1 VSTVEVAAARPDN
14 AAAVDLRAHPRDD
27 VLRHVEQALD
37 LRLDPASAVRKRRS
51 IGAATDRGTWVR
63 IEMRRVE
70 KMAGQDFNGPAA
82 AALLTGIAKPAW
94 HTGLAW
100 AEPETGVL
108 WRADETDLVTAAP
121 IKPGGILTTDPQLSA
136 SWWSTLD
143 ASLDALA
150 AATTT
155 RIATPHTSPITQA
168 RVEDTIRTVFG
179 EDLDTTIQRWVPAHA
194 DFAWANLTGPD
205 CWFGLGR
212 LGPGAVWFGRGDAL
226 GGVAGRARPGR
237 AGAPAPPPR
246 PGQPRRS
253 ADDAVHRRRNRL
265 SPGRLLRPAARPR
278 GGGDTPAAHRAAVL
292 TACSR
297 NNARYRATA
306 DAAYT
311 EIVRRIRESEDAE
324 PFDDIGDIWPSTRHP
339 LRFWAE
345 KHQAERRRRDPA
357 AYWDSLTAGLIRS
370 SV

>member
-205 CWFGLGR
+205 CWILDWEDWGLAPCGLDAAMLWAASLAVPGLAEQVHQHR
-212 LGPGAVWFGRGDAL
+212 HRDLDSRDGQLMMLFTAAGIVSALAGYSGPLLDPAVAATR
-226 GGVAGRARPGR
+226 
-237 AGAPAPPPR
+237 
-246 PGQPRRS
+246 
-253 ADDAVHRRRNRL
+253 
-265 SPGRLLRPAARPR
+265 RLL
-278 GGGDTPAAHRAAVL
+278 
-292 TACSR
+292 TA
-297 NNARYRATA
+297 
-306 DAAYT
+306 
-311 EIVRRIRESEDAE
+311 
-324 PFDDIGDIWPSTRHP
+324 
-339 LRFWAE
+339 LR
-345 KHQAERRRRDPA
+345 
-357 AYWDSLTAGLIRS
+357 S
-370 SV
+370 